1 MNLEDMKICQIERQ
15 KIYQTECETIRKT
28 SEEEGVYASL
38 IRVIVSLYLIPFL
51 ARTPCQKDIQQE
63 CQNHGAVADRYD
75 SIDPHAAKVGLTRSS
90 IMQYRFMQDFFQDP
104 EARL

>member
-15 KIYQTECETIRKT
+15 KIYQKECETIWKT
-28 SEEEGVYASL
+28 SEEEGVYASF
-38 IRVIVSLYLIPFL
+38 IRAIVSLYLIPFL

-75 SIDPHAAKVGLTRSS
+75 SIDATCRQGGDHSKQYNAVYIHA
-90 IMQYRFMQDFFQDP
+90 RFFSGS
-104 EARL
+104 